1 MPAFSQIFGPCYFS
15 STAPLTSE
23 ALDQV
28 SKHVYPMI
36 LLAIMSVGGAAV
48 TVNQWGTSL
57 QIQNGLYSLEKTL
70 DSKMSSQEET
80 FNTKMSTLEKNQSAL
95 EKNQSALETKVTSLD
110 AKVTSLDTKMSS
122 LEKMMDC
129 RLMALEKTTS
139 TQFDA
144 MRSENKTA
152 MAEILSR
159 LSEKKS

>member
-70 DSKMSSQEET
+70 DSKMSSQEKT
-80 FNTKMSTLEKNQSAL
+80 FNTKMSTL